1 MFVTTKKPWN
11 LIDAGQLPSKR
22 NITLPPGRYEV
33 EKVPNPLGHT
43 GPWLVLKGTK
53 IGMAEKAWRCFGEER
68 FWDSQIIIEE

>member
-1 MFVTTKKPWN
+1 MFVTIKKS
-11 LIDAGQLPSKR
+11 LSLVDSSKLPSKR
-22 NITLPPGRYEV
+22 NVMLTPGRHEV
-33 EKVPNPLGHT
+33 ERVTNPLGHT